1 MSNDAAAARKAAEQF
16 KTTYAKIRDQ
26 IQRAMV
32 GQEDVIEGVL
42 TALLAG
48 GHVLLEGVPGLG
60 KTLLIS
66 SLGRAVDLDFS
77 RIQFTPDMMPAD
89 VIGTQV
95 LVEQEGGGHEVQ
107 FQEGPLVSNLV
118 LADEINRATPKTQ
131 SALLQA
137 MQERQISVGRK
148 TIELD
153 EPYCVMATQNPV
165 EQEGTYPLPEA
176 QLDRFLFKLIV
187 GYPKESEYS
196 AILDRTV
203 GDDDLQLEAVS
214 NGAEIL
220 AMRHV
225 VRQVPVPDHVK
236 QYAIHLVMGT
246 QPGSDHAPA
255 LVNDSVALGSS
266 PRGAQALL
274 LAGKV
279 SALLAGRYAVSSE
292 DVRKVATNALRH
304 RIIVNFQGQSDG
316 VSADDVVAAVLA
328 HVKPATEAAVS

>member
-1 MSNDAAAARKAAEQF
+1 MSNDAAAARKAADQF
-16 KTTYAKIRDQ
+16 KATYAKIRDQ
-26 IQRAMV
+26 IARAMV

-60 KTLLIS
+60 KTLLVS

-95 LVEQEGGGHEVQ
+95 LVEKEGGGHQVE
-107 FQEGPLVSNLV
+107 FQEGPLVSNLI

-137 MQERQISVGRK
+137 MQERQISIGRK
-148 TIELD
+148 TIDLE

-176 QLDRFLFKLIV
+176 QLDRFLFKLTV
-187 GYPKESEYS
+187 GYPEEREYA

-203 GDDDLQLEAVS
+203 GDDEIEIEAVS
-214 NGAEIL
+214 NGPEIL

-225 VRQVPVPDHVK
+225 VRQVPVPDHVQ
-236 QYAIHLVMGT
+236 QYAIQLVMGT
-246 QPGSDHAPA
+246 QPGGAHATE
-255 LVNDSVALGSS
+255 LVNQNVALGSS

-279 SALLAGRYAVSSE
+279 SALLAGRFAVSAE
-292 DVRKVATNALRH
+292 DVKKVAPAALRH
-304 RIIVNFQGQSDG
+304 RVLVNFQAQSGGITPD
-316 VSADDVVAAVLA
+316 AIVASVLA
-328 HVKPATEAAVS
+328 HVKPATEAAVR